1 MKLREV
7 GFRALYR
14 HFCAFPVTA
23 AVKQA
28 LAGFPEEWRANI
40 ALVYGYI
47 DREAGLTLEIIAA
60 GEKNDLGFR
69 FFDTNPNTRS
79 FLRIS
84 AVAEE
89 EFSYFDDPDGEMR
102 ARFAEKL
109 TALGEYDAS
118 EDVER
123 TRGMKFLDPCRDFQ
137 YVDDVVVYLKKNKR
151 IPEGVWARI
160 TGYGEFWFT
169 GTLLNEPTQPFGVH
183 KGDSVA
189 FTVQEEEDKTVN
201 CIVDLDPGKKIRV

>member
-23 AVKQA
+23 AVKKA
-28 LAGFPEEWRANI
+28 LVGFPEEWRANV

-47 DREAGLTLEIIAA
+47 DPEAGLTLEILAA

-69 FFDTNPNTRS
+69 FFDTDPNIRS

-89 EFSYFDDPDGEMR
+89 EFSYFDDAAGELK

-109 TALGEYDAS
+109 AALNGYAAS
-118 EDVER
+118 DDVER
-123 TRGMKFLDPCRDFQ
+123 TRGMTFLDPCRDPQ
-137 YVDDVVVYLKKNKR
+137 YVDDVVVYLKKEKR
-151 IPEGVWARI
+151 IPEGCWARI
-160 TGYGEFWFT
+160 TGYGEFWFV

-183 KGDSVA
+183 KGDSIA